1 MKLKDI
7 AAISGKPGLFRI
19 VKPTRNGVIVETLDN
34 KKIKT
39 AISATQRISILKEIT
54 MYTTT
59 EEDSIPLEDVLKSIH
74 EKKGFK
80 VEVEVKAPSR
90 LHEFMVEV
98 FPEYDKERVKDA
110 DIKKLIKWYNILGEF
125 AQTVIENIGN
135 QEEEAE
141 KELVEASAESDSAKQ
156 EA

>member
-1 MKLKDI
+1 MELKDI

-19 VKPTRNGVIVETLDN
+19 VKPTRNGVIVETLDD
-34 KKIKT
+34 KKRKI

-59 EEDSIPLEDVLKSIH
+59 EEDSIPLEDVLQSIH
-74 EKKGFK
+74 EKKGFGI
-80 VEVEVKAPSR
+80 EVEVQMPSR

-98 FPEYDKERVKDA
+98 FPDYDKERVYDS

-125 AQTVIENIGN
+125 APAVIENIGKE
-135 QEEEAE
+135 EEEAAEETVEEESADEE
-141 KELVEASAESDSAKQ
+141 KKA
-156 EA
+156 